1 MVSPFTSHDKK
12 KTIKITH
19 DTNNQEKVVFGTK
32 ALTSCSLVK
41 FSCCPAGLC
50 LSATRLAVLYLLL
63 LTVCLT
69 QLLFQCPSAITDLR
83 AQQRIQE
90 GVCLL
95 YTLMKPAWPVGPP
108 GHALSEPSI
117 CHYAGEFKD
126 LVKVL
131 VLVTE
136 SLQAAPQTA
145 LEQDP
150 C

>member
-1 MVSPFTSHDKK
+1 MK
-12 KTIKITH
+12 
-19 DTNNQEKVVFGTK
+19 EKVFHTCHEQHILEKVLFETK
-32 ALTSCSLVK
+32 AFTSCSLVK